1 MQRTPIAHYGD
12 AGLSRASVVACGARS
27 ERRRRRLKGLTMA
40 KHHSPSSGL
49 LGMESDLHR
58 VPRLL
63 EGIGAIALAGLEA
76 PNGVDRVDC
85 EAIYEIVACAVESA
99 KRTFKAWEGA
109 LERSKGSSDDVE
121 DDPIFAVIDRHRA
134 ANAARNAIDGDVD
147 PKADGLASIAE
158 KEAIEDLITTAPKTI
173 LGLRAAIEY
182 LAHYDSGC
190 EPTASGRFIKAL
202 LKSPVLAA
210 RL

>member
-1 MQRTPIAHYGD
+1 
-12 AGLSRASVVACGARS
+12 
-27 ERRRRRLKGLTMA
+27 MA
-40 KHHSPSSGL
+40 KHLNPTSGL

-76 PNGVDRVDC
+76 SNGIDRAEC

-99 KRTFKAWEGA
+99 KRSFKAWQDA
-109 LERSKGSSDDVE
+109 LERPKGSSEDVE
-121 DDPIFAVIDRHRA
+121 DDPISVAIDRHRA
-134 ANAARNAIDGDVD
+134 ANAAWNAIDGDVD

-158 KEAIEDLITTAPKTI
+158 KEAIEDLITTPPETI

-190 EPTASGRFIKAL
+190 EPTASGRFMKAA
-202 LKSPVLAA
+202 PRGRRA
-210 RL
+210 RRQT

>member
-1 MQRTPIAHYGD
+1 
-12 AGLSRASVVACGARS
+12 
-27 ERRRRRLKGLTMA
+27 MA
-40 KHHSPSSGL
+40 KHLNPTSGL

-63 EGIGAIALAGLEA
+63 DGIGAIALAGLEA
-76 PNGVDRVDC
+76 SNGIDRAEC

-99 KRTFKAWEGA
+99 KKAWQGA
-109 LERSKGSSDDVE
+109 VERPKGSSEDVE
-121 DDPIFAVIDRHRA
+121 DDPISVAIDRHRA
-134 ANAARNAIDGDVD
+134 ANAAWNAIDGDVD

-158 KEAIEDLITTAPKTI
+158 KEAIEDLITTPPETI

-190 EPTASGRFIKAL
+190 EPTASCRFIKAA
-202 LKSPVLAA
+202 LKSPVLSG
-210 RL
+210 